1 MAKKINLVVIFSLF
15 VLVFGQFSAVGASF
29 ELENNKVSGIYE
41 PNEILVKF
49 KNRTRPER
57 VILGPN
63 EDMLETI
70 SRYESLPDIEFAEPN
85 YKVEIETIPSNDPY
99 ISRQWYLDKVKVWAG
114 WEKTSGNKD
123 TVIAV
128 LDSGVDIDHPDLAD
142 NIWINPGEVPND
154 GVDNDGNIYVDD
166 VNGWDFVAGD
176 NNPRPDFKEWWFTKE
191 GIDHGTIVAGVAAS
205 VGNNSRGTAG
215 IAWEAKIMPIRVL
228 DSAGSGDVLT
238 VIEGIDYAVEKGVDV
253 INLSFIGSG
262 FSKNLFL
269 ALERAYKA
277 GIVVVAAVGNYGVAG
292 KNLDDEP
299 LYPVCYYGSD
309 GENVVIGVAA
319 TDKNDKKAQFSNYG
333 SKCVDVSAPGV
344 DIWGTVAYNPGMPQ
358 FTEYYSG
365 GWSGSSVA
373 APIVAGTAALI
384 KSLNPNLGVSEIRNL
399 LTVNADNID
408 SLNPEYSGKLGKG
421 RLNIGRTI
429 EATYLTMESS
439 PFSLRKGDIL
449 VAPSALLKPEVK
461 MFKEDSSFLKSF
473 LAYTDKFLGGVSL
486 ATGDINSDGSGEIV
500 TGAGPGGGPH
510 VRIFRQDGTPI
521 GGFMAYATTFRGGVN
536 VAVGDVDNDGKSEIV
551 TGAGPGGGPHVR
563 IFRQDG
569 TPIGGFMAY
578 ATTFRGGVNVSVGD
592 IDGDGRADI
601 ITAPGNGLESMI
613 KVFDSRGNLNTQF
626 LAFETEYNS
635 GVRISTGDIDGDS
648 VAELAVSKMSG
659 SSEVRVYGQYMVL
672 KLKFSP
678 FPNLTGG
685 VTLTLGDLDGDKVS
699 EIVTGAGPGGGPHVK
714 VYSGKGLLRKEF
726 FAFSQDFRGGI
737 NLGVIR

>member
-15 VLVFGQFSAVGASF
+15 ALIFGQFSAVRADFNVG
-29 ELENNKVSGIYE
+29 ENKISGVYA
-41 PNEILVKF
+41 PNEILVKLKDSPRAEKIILESNESAAEAIF
-49 KNRTRPER
+49 KYENLPE
-57 VILGPN
+57 V
-63 EDMLETI
+63 
-70 SRYESLPDIEFAEPN
+70 EFAEPN
-85 YKVEIETIPSNDPY
+85 YKVEIEAIASNDPY
-99 ISRQWYLDKVKVWAG
+99 ISKQWYLDKVKVWAG

-123 TVIAV
+123 TVIAI

-142 NIWINPGEVPND
+142 NIWVNSGEVSND
-154 GVDNDGNIYVDD
+154 GMDNDGNIYVDD

-228 DSAGSGDVLT
+228 DSSGSGDVLT
-238 VIEGIDYAVEKGVDV
+238 VIEGIDYAVEKGADV

-262 FSKNLFL
+262 FSKSLFL

-277 GIVVVAAVGNYGVAG
+277 GVVVVAAVGNNGVSG
-292 KNLDDEP
+292 KNLDEEP
-299 LYPVCYYGSD
+299 LYPVCYYGGD

-319 TDKNDKKAQFSNYG
+319 TDKDDKKAQFSNYG
-333 SKCVDVSAPGV
+333 TKCVDVSAPGV
-344 DIWGTVAYNPGMPQ
+344 DIWGTVAYNPGLPQ

-384 KSLNPNLGVSEIRNL
+384 KSLNPNLGVPEIRNL

-408 SLNPEYSGKLGKG
+408 GVNPDYIGKLGKG

-429 EATYLTMESS
+429 EAAYLTMESS
-439 PFSLRKGDIL
+439 PFSLHKGDIL
-449 VAPSALLKPEVK
+449 VAPVSTLKPEVK
-461 MFKEDSSFLKSF
+461 TFREDSSFLRSF

-486 ATGDINSDGSGEIV
+486 ASGDVNGDGTGEIV

-536 VAVGDVDNDGKSEIV
+536 VAVGDVD
-551 TGAGPGGGPHVR
+551 
-563 IFRQDG
+563 
-569 TPIGGFMAY
+569 
-578 ATTFRGGVNVSVGD
+578 
-592 IDGDGRADI
+592 GDGRADI

-613 KVFDSRGNLNTQF
+613 KVFDSKGNLNTQF
-626 LAFETEYNS
+626 LAFEKEYKS
-635 GVRISTGDIDGDS
+635 GVRLSVGDIDGDK
-648 VAELAVSKMSG
+648 VAEIAVSKMSG
-659 SSEVRVYGQYMVL
+659 SGEVIIYGQYMTL
-672 KLKFSP
+672 KLKFLP
-678 FPNLTGG
+678 FSGLTNG
-685 VTLTLGDLDGDKVS
+685 VTLSLGDLDGDKVS
-699 EIVTGAGPGGGPHVK
+699 EIIVGAGPGGGPHIK
-714 VYSGKGLLRKEF
+714 IYNNKGFLRKEF
-726 FAFSQDFRGGI
+726 FAFGQDFKGGV
-737 NLGVIR
+737 NVGVVR

>member
-1 MAKKINLVVIFSLF
+1 MRKTTILVTIFSLIIWGF
-15 VLVFGQFSAVGASF
+15 LPGLALGINSPR
-29 ELENNKVSGIYE
+29 EKVQPYKVD
-41 PNEILVKF
+41 EILVKF
-49 KNRTRPER
+49 KDRARVEKIILESGDSVSEVISQYESRPE
-57 VILGPN
+57 V
-63 EDMLETI
+63 
-70 SRYESLPDIEFAEPN
+70 EFVEPN
-85 YKVEIETIPSNDPY
+85 YKVKIETIASNDPY
-99 ISRQWYLDKVKVWAG
+99 ISKQWYLDKVHVWSG

-123 TVIAV
+123 TVIAI
-128 LDSGVDIDHPDLAD
+128 LDSGVDIDHPDLAS
-142 NIWINPGEVPND
+142 NIWVNPGEVPND

-176 NNPRPDFKEWWFTKE
+176 NNPRPDFKEWWYTKE

-215 IAWEAKIMPIRVL
+215 VAWEAKIMPIRVL

-262 FSKNLFL
+262 FSKSLFL

-277 GIVVVAAVGNYGVAG
+277 GIVVVAAVGNYAGSG
-292 KNLDDEP
+292 KNLDEEP
-299 LYPVCYYGSD
+299 LYPVCYYGGD
-309 GENVVIGVAA
+309 GENIVIGVAA
-319 TDKNDKKAQFSNYG
+319 TDKDDKKAQFSNYG
-333 SKCVDVSAPGV
+333 TKCVDVSAPGV
-344 DIWGTVAYNPGMPQ
+344 DIWGTVAYNPGLPE

-384 KSLNPNLGVSEIRNL
+384 KSLNPNLGVPEIRNL

-408 SLNPEYSGKLGKG
+408 HLNPDYVGKLGKG

-429 EATYLTMESS
+429 EAAYLTMESS

-449 VAPSALLKPEVK
+449 VAPTSALKPEVK

-486 ATGDINSDGSGEIV
+486 TSGDLSGDGNGEIV

-521 GGFMAYATTFRGGVN
+521 GGFMAYTTTFRGGVN
-536 VAVGDVDNDGKSEIV
+536 VAVGDVD
-551 TGAGPGGGPHVR
+551 
-563 IFRQDG
+563 
-569 TPIGGFMAY
+569 
-578 ATTFRGGVNVSVGD
+578 
-592 IDGDGRADI
+592 GDGRADI
-601 ITAPGNGLESMI
+601 VTTPGNGSESMI
-613 KVFDSRGNLNTQF
+613 KVFDSKGNLNTQF
-626 LAFETEYNS
+626 LAFEKEYNN
-635 GVRISTGDIDGDS
+635 GVRLAVGDIDGDK
-648 VAELAVSKMSG
+648 VAEIAVSKMSG
-659 SSEVRVYGQYMVL
+659 SGEVRVYGQYMTL

-678 FPNLTGG
+678 FANLAGG

-699 EIVTGAGPGGGPHVK
+699 EIIVGAGPGGGPHIK
-714 VYSGKGLLRKEF
+714 VYNSKGNLRGEF
-726 FAFSQDFRGGI
+726 FAFGQDFRGGV
-737 NLGVIR
+737 NVGVIR

>member
-1 MAKKINLVVIFSLF
+1 MAKRINLAVIFSLF
-15 VLVFGQFSAVGASF
+15 ALIFGQFSALGAGF
-29 ELENNKVSGIYE
+29 DLENDKIIGSYE

-49 KNRTRPER
+49 KEKDRAER
-57 VILGPN
+57 IILGTN
-63 EDMLETI
+63 ENISEAI
-70 SRYESLPDIEFAEPN
+70 SRYERLPGVEFAEPN
-85 YKVEIETIPSNDPY
+85 YKVQAETIASNDPY
-99 ISRQWYLDKVKVWAG
+99 ISKQWYLDKVGVWAG

-142 NIWINPGEVPND
+142 NIWVNPGEVSND
-154 GVDNDGNIYVDD
+154 GIDNDGNIYVDD

-176 NNPRPDFKEWWFTKE
+176 NNARPDFKEWWFTKE
-191 GIDHGTIVAGVAAS
+191 GIDHGTLVAGVAAA
-205 VGNNSRGTAG
+205 VGNNSRGIAG
-215 IAWEAKIMPIRVL
+215 VAWEAKIMPIRVL
-228 DSAGSGDVLT
+228 DSSGSGDVLT

-262 FSKNLFL
+262 FSKSLFL
-269 ALERAYKA
+269 SLERAYKA
-277 GIVVVAAVGNYGVAG
+277 GVVVVAAVGNSGNSG
-292 KNLDDEP
+292 KNLDEEP
-299 LYPVCYYGSD
+299 LYPVCYYGGD

-319 TDKNDKKAQFSNYG
+319 TDKDDKKAQFSNYG
-333 SKCVDVSAPGV
+333 SKCVDVSAPGI

-365 GWSGSSVA
+365 GWSGSSLA

-408 SLNPEYSGKLGKG
+408 SLNSEYAGKLGKG

-449 VAPSALLKPEVK
+449 VAPSSLLKPEVK
-461 MFKEDSSFLKSF
+461 IFKEDSSFLKSF

-486 ATGDINSDGSGEIV
+486 ASGDLSSDGNGEIV

-510 VRIFRQDGTPI
+510 VRIFRQDGTAI

-536 VAVGDVDNDGKSEIV
+536 VAVGDVD
-551 TGAGPGGGPHVR
+551 
-563 IFRQDG
+563 
-569 TPIGGFMAY
+569 
-578 ATTFRGGVNVSVGD
+578 
-592 IDGDGRADI
+592 GDGRADI
-601 ITAPGNGLESMI
+601 VTVPGSGIEPMI

-626 LAFETEYNS
+626 LAFEKDYKN
-635 GVRISTGDIDGDS
+635 GVRLAVGDIDGDK
-648 VAELAVSKMSG
+648 VADLAVSKMSG
-659 SSEVRVYGQYMVL
+659 SSEVRVYGRYQVL

-678 FPNLTGG
+678 FPSLMGG

-699 EIVTGAGPGGGPHVK
+699 EIITGSGSGGGPHVK
-714 VYSGKGLLRKEF
+714 VYSGKGLLRGEF
-726 FAFSQDFRGGI
+726 FAFGQDFRGGI
-737 NLGVIR
+737 NLGVVR

>member
-1 MAKKINLVVIFSLF
+1 MNKSMRKNIILATIFSLIF
-15 VLVFGQFSAVGASF
+15 TIFGPGVLA
-29 ELENNKVSGIYE
+29 LEKNILPYKAD
-41 PNEILVKF
+41 EILVKF
-49 KNRTRPER
+49 KNQERVEKIVLDSGESVSEAILKYKNRPE
-57 VILGPN
+57 V
-63 EDMLETI
+63 
-70 SRYESLPDIEFAEPN
+70 EFAEPN
-85 YKVEIETIPSNDPY
+85 YKMTAETIASNDPF
-99 ISRQWYLDKVKVWAG
+99 ISKQWYLDKVHVWSG

-142 NIWINPGEVPND
+142 NIWVNPGEVKND

-176 NNPRPDFKEWWFTKE
+176 NNARPDFKEWWFTKE

-215 IAWEAKIMPIRVL
+215 VAWEAKIMPIRVL
-228 DSAGSGDVLT
+228 DSSGSGDVLT

-262 FSKNLFL
+262 FSKSLFL

-277 GIVVVAAVGNYGVAG
+277 GIVVVAAVGNYGSSG
-292 KNLDDEP
+292 KNLDEEP
-299 LYPVCYYGSD
+299 LYPVCYYGGD
-309 GENVVIGVAA
+309 GENIVIGVAA
-319 TDKNDKKAQFSNYG
+319 TDKDDKKAEFSNYG
-333 SKCVDVSAPGV
+333 TKCVDVAAPGI

-384 KSLNPNLGVSEIRNL
+384 KSLNPSLGVPEIRNL

-408 SLNPEYSGKLGKG
+408 AQNPDYVGKLGKG

-429 EATYLTMESS
+429 EAAYLTTESS
-439 PFSLRKGDIL
+439 PFALQKGNIIVSPL
-449 VAPSALLKPEVK
+449 AGLKPEVK
-461 MFKEDSSFLKSF
+461 IFKEDSTFIKSF
-473 LAYTDKFLGGVSL
+473 LVYPEKFLGGVSL
-486 ATGDINSDGSGEIV
+486 SSGDLNGDGVGEIV

-510 VRIFRQDGTPI
+510 VRIFRQDGTAV

-536 VAVGDVDNDGKSEIV
+536 VAVGDIDSDGKSEII

-569 TPIGGFMAY
+569 TAVGGFMAY
-578 ATTFRGGVNVSVGD
+578 ATTFRGGVNVAVGD
-592 IDGDGRADI
+592 IDSDGRADI
-601 ITAPGNGLESMI
+601 VTAPGNGLESMI
-613 KVFDSRGNLNTQF
+613 KVFDSKGNLNTQF
-626 LAFETEYNS
+626 LAFEKEHRS
-635 GVRISTGDIDGDS
+635 GVRISVGDIDGDKIS
-648 VAELAVSKMSG
+648 ELAVSKMSG
-659 SSEVRVYGQYMVL
+659 SGEVRVYGQYMTL

-678 FPNLTGG
+678 FVNLVGG
-685 VTLTLGDLDGDKVS
+685 VTLALGDLDGDKVS
-699 EIVTGAGPGGGPHVK
+699 EIIVGAGAGGGPHVK
-714 VYSGKGLLRKEF
+714 VYNNKGFLRKEF
-726 FAFSQDFRGGI
+726 FAFGQDFKGGI
-737 NLGVIR
+737 NVGVIR